1 MCFPSLY
8 LAFMV
13 TVFLLFVL
21 NAEYEFLHFY
31 LFGIPELP
39 SAVLICSG
47 VGHSGLI
54 SVFM

>member
-13 TVFLLFVL
+13 TVFLFVL